1 MPIVQNYERPL
12 MKDKDHTKIGQG
24 VFLNPYSGG
33 LYTHPYYKHNKAPI
47 AGYTGDGFNFAS
59 LGNFFKNNIGAIADA
74 ETVAYNI
81 AYIVQTAKE
90 IKRDDEELYE
100 LKRIK
105 DEMARNSSSKIFTKS
120 QHEVMDKIR
129 KSGGGIK
136 VI

>member
-33 LYTHPYYKHNKAPI
+33 LYTHPYYKHN
-47 AGYTGDGFNFAS
+47 GGGFNFAAI
-59 LGNFFKNNIGAIADA
+59 GNFLKNNIGAIADA
-74 ETVAYNI
+74 ATAASNI
-81 AYIVQTAKE
+81 ASIVQTAKE
-90 IKRDDEELYE
+90 IKRDDEELYK

-105 DEMARNSSSKIFTKS
+105 DEMARSSPYGGGSKIFTKL
-120 QHEVMDKIR
+120 QQEVMDKIR